1 MKNQYQ
7 LVLFDVDSTL
17 IEQEVIDLL
26 ANRTPHGAQVAD
38 ITRRAMSGEIDF
50 DGAFAKESHFFE
62 DFQNLPIRG
71 TERNYFLAWSSRV
84 D

>member
-62 DFQNLPIRG
+62 DFQNLSYQRYG
-71 TERNYFLAWSSRV
+71 TKLLSRLELES
-84 D
+84 